1 MKTIN
6 LRNIF
11 LLGILLLSVTISACK
26 KSDQQSRED
35 MLIGVWND
43 EYVKLTIYVDK
54 DELLGEQREK
64 VSVADVS
71 TVEFRANGTVIS
83 DGDEGKWRLS
93 GDNLVIESVLDGQ
106 NITENLTVKELTNNR
121 LVVVVSIEDRELFDA
136 LELPA
141 EVKKLILESE
151 YRKVIRP
158 GIYTS
163 VDILDSHKKRLLLHT
178 YVHKFEG
185 FLSNF
190 NL

>member
-1 MKTIN
+1 M
-6 LRNIF
+6 R
-11 LLGILLLSVTISACK
+11 
-26 KSDQQSRED
+26 
-35 MLIGVWND
+35 
-43 EYVKLTIYVDK
+43 
-54 DELLGEQREK
+54 
-64 VSVADVS
+64 
-71 TVEFRANGTVIS
+71 
-83 DGDEGKWRLS
+83 
-93 GDNLVIESVLDGQ
+93 
-106 NITENLTVKELTNNR
+106 VKELTNNR
-121 LVVVVSIEDRELFDA
+121 LIVVVSTEDRELFDA

-163 VDILDSHKKRLLLHT
+163 VDFLDSHKKRLLLHT

>member
-1 MKTIN
+1 M
-6 LRNIF
+6 
-11 LLGILLLSVTISACK
+11 
-26 KSDQQSRED
+26 
-35 MLIGVWND
+35 
-43 EYVKLTIYVDK
+43 
-54 DELLGEQREK
+54 
-64 VSVADVS
+64 
-71 TVEFRANGTVIS
+71 IS